1 MIFERLDEILAQRIA
16 GPILG
21 HQDTPHIAMAVE
33 GHAEQVE
40 NFALHPVGRLPDLLD
55 GCDRW
60 IVARQL
66 HFEHA
71 AVAMA
76 IRVEMVDDLD
86 AILVVDAG
94 LVAEA
99 VHCGFRF
106 IAEKTRDFDNRA
118 GLDNRERVG
127 FLIADFENFV
137 WKALLDALVYVKRL
151 HLTLEAPGAA
161 PSRAN
166 AQS

>member
-1 MIFERLDEILAQRIA
+1 
-16 GPILG
+16 
-21 HQDTPHIAMAVE
+21 MAVE

-40 NFALHPVGRLPDLLD
+40 NFALHPVRGFPDLLD
-55 GCDRW
+55 GCDRR

-66 HFEHA
+66 HLEHA

-76 IRVEMVDDLD
+76 IRVEMIDDLD
-86 AILVVDAG
+86 AILVIDAG

-99 VHCGFRF
+99 VHCGFR
-106 IAEKTRDFDNRA
+106 IVAEKMRDFDNRA

-137 WKALLDALVYVKRL
+137 GTALLDALVYLKRL
-151 HLTLEAPGAA
+151 PLMLDAPGGA
-161 PSRAN
+161 PSPAN
-166 AQS
+166 SQTFSSPP